1 MMTTSEPSNLDPQ
14 MAAFKKEV
22 FNLLTGIAN
31 LVNKI
36 GTSTPEWGPETTGT
50 VNENLDPAI
59 SNIARLPDELAR
71 AIIQVAGANL
81 HQIGQMMKHDL
92 ASPATV
98 APLARSC
105 IENVALLLFINR
117 DEDSPEVRT
126 VRAARAIRSGM
137 TRDKV
142 HTLGGLA
149 ELHQGLNT
157 VVQRYTAKHT
167 IPELKQE
174 DVSYSDMVRMTLDG
188 VIGKDLYGDLCS
200 YTHHNAWRAYYQFLV
215 ADVNPTQLE
224 LDSLFFAF
232 ETARAAIVGGISL
245 AKYRDSNATSDLLE
259 DLHFSMGRL
268 IGLGHMLNDFQQKIE
283 AQEGGNG

>member
-14 MAAFKKEV
+14 MAALKNEV
-22 FNLLTGIAN
+22 FYLVTGIAN

-36 GTSTPEWGPETTGT
+36 GTSTPEWGPETTDT
-50 VNENLDPAI
+50 VNKNLDPSI
-59 SNIARLPDELAR
+59 SNIARLPDELSR
-71 AIIQVAGANL
+71 AIVQVAGANL
-81 HQIGQMMKHDL
+81 HQIGQMMEHGFT
-92 ASPATV
+92 SPATV

-149 ELHQGLNT
+149 ELHQELNT

-167 IPELKQE
+167 ILELKQE
-174 DVSYSDMVRMTLDG
+174 DVSYSDMVRMTLNG
-188 VIGKDLYGDLCS
+188 VIGEDLYGDLCS

-215 ADVNPTQLE
+215 AGVNPTQLE

-232 ETARAAIVGGISL
+232 EAARAVTAGGFAL

-259 DLHFSMGRL
+259 GLRFSIDRL
-268 IGLGHMLNDFQQKIE
+268 IGLGRMLNDFQQNIE
-283 AQEGGNG
+283 A